1 MIGPDAVAP
10 VGGAP
15 IRSPKTAELVAGTLR
30 RMVVDGQLKEGDF
43 LPNEAELM
51 AHFGVSRPTLREA
64 VRVLESERLV
74 EVRRGS
80 RTGARVRVPGPEIVA
95 RPAGLLLE
103 LSGATISDV
112 MTARSGIEP
121 MAVRLLTEA
130 GTTEAFDAL
139 DRMLDE
145 DIPAGWQSGRLAET
159 TGEFHRRLVELS
171 GNATLGIIAGML
183 HEITVRHTAFVFK
196 ERRPVSKADYEK
208 VMRSYRRLMEFM
220 RSGDGAAAEAH
231 WRKHLDTTRNLL
243 LKGLETV
250 KVRDVVGYV
259 PTELRARSRYS
270 RIKICALFR
279 HLRPFDMHRYV
290 VGPRLPRHHVGRRS
304 HNLVRTPLSQR
315 RPTGT
320 PASACGTVARPA
332 G

>member
-1 MIGPDAVAP
+1 MIGPDAISASAAV
-10 VGGAP
+10 
-15 IRSPKTAELVAGTLR
+15 RSPKTAELVAGTLR
-30 RMVVDGQLKEGDF
+30 RMVVDGQLKDGDF

-80 RTGARVRVPGPEIVA
+80 RTGAKVRVPGPEIVA

-103 LSGATISDV
+103 LSGATIADV
-112 MTARSGIEP
+112 MVARAGMEP
-121 MAVRLLTEA
+121 MAVRLLAES
-130 GTTEAFDAL
+130 GTPEAFEEL
-139 DRMLDE
+139 DKMLDE

-159 TGEFHRRLVELS
+159 TGDFHRRVVELS
-171 GNATLGIIAGML
+171 GNPTLGIIAGML

-208 VMRSYRRLMEFM
+208 LMRSYRRLMQLL

-231 WRKHLDTTRNLL
+231 WRKHLDVARNMM

-250 KVRDVVGYV
+250 KVRDVMG
-259 PTELRARSRYS
+259 
-270 RIKICALFR
+270 
-279 HLRPFDMHRYV
+279 
-290 VGPRLPRHHVGRRS
+290 
-304 HNLVRTPLSQR
+304 
-315 RPTGT
+315 
-320 PASACGTVARPA
+320 
-332 G
+332 